1 MSRPDPQPD
10 RDNRAAVWRSAA
22 VFGSLWAA
30 VEIVAGSFLHNLRI
44 PFAGSLLSAFGV
56 ALLTAAHRRVPERG
70 LIWRSALICSLMKSI
85 SPSAVILGPMVGILM
100 EGVLLESAVRV
111 LGRRPV
117 AYLAGGAMAV
127 AWSLV
132 QRILN
137 TLLSYG
143 TDVVRLYVE
152 TYNYAA
158 RVIGVSSF
166 GPVDLIAALFVIE
179 LGIGML
185 AAFVGLRATRVGDR
199 REVASL
205 PTGADDSAG
214 LRPTA
219 EFRWSLPRL
228 LLFAT
233 ALVAG
238 MFLLGSVPLAVGA
251 VYVTVF
257 SGVVLRTYP
266 TAARRL
272 RRVGLWIELASVMIL
287 AGLVLGGVRGGW
299 DGMLNGLAAGATMV
313 LRAALVLL
321 GFTAVSVEL
330 RNPVILA
337 RLERRKLQGLSD
349 ALAESFGALPAFTAA
364 LASQWS
370 ATRRPSAFLGGLV
383 DLAAAMA
390 QPASETSGARVAI
403 LTGEVGSGKTTAAA
417 AVVDGLRARGARVGG
432 FLAVGRLA
440 GGRRT
445 GFDLRDVATGETWPL
460 CRESAEPSGATRWN
474 RFSFVDET
482 LARGRGILAE
492 AAATAHVIVVDEI
505 GGLELSGGG
514 WAPSLDAL
522 AREFRGT
529 LVLVVRR
536 SLVPQVR
543 SRWGSAGAA
552 VFDIGT
558 DRPEAIADRI
568 SRRESGTGNR
578 ESVRCPAG
586 PGSPPYRT

>member
-10 RDNRAAVWRSAA
+10 RDSRAAVWRSAA

-111 LGRRPV
+111 LGRRAV
-117 AYLAGGAMAV
+117 AYLAGGALAV

-185 AAFVGLRATRVGDR
+185 AAFVGLRATRLGDHR
-199 REVASL
+199 AVAPL
-205 PTGADDSAG
+205 PSGAEGSAG

-219 EFRWSLPRL
+219 EFHWSLPRL
-228 LLFAT
+228 ILFAA
-233 ALVAG
+233 ALVIG
-238 MFLLGSVPLAVGA
+238 MFLLGSVPLAAGA

-257 SGVVLRTYP
+257 SGLVLRIYP
-266 TAARRL
+266 TAVRRL
-272 RRVGLWIELASVMIL
+272 KRTGLWIELASVMIL
-287 AGLVLGGVRGGW
+287 AGLVLGGLRGGW
-299 DGMLNGLAAGATMV
+299 DGMLNGLSAGTTMV

-337 RLERRKLQGLSD
+337 RLERKKLQGLSD
-349 ALAESFGALPAFTAA
+349 ALSVSFGALPAFTAA
-364 LASQWS
+364 LASRWS
-370 ATRRPSAFLGGLV
+370 ATRRPAAFLRELV
-383 DLAAAMA
+383 DLAAGMA
-390 QPASETSGARVAI
+390 RPASEPIGPRVVILSGD
-403 LTGEVGSGKTTAAA
+403 TGSGKTTAAG
-417 AVVDGLRARGARVGG
+417 AVVDLLRARGIRVGG
-432 FLAVGRLA
+432 FLAVGLLA
-440 GGRRT
+440 DGRRT
-445 GFDLRDVATGETWPL
+445 GFDLRNAATGETWPL
-460 CRESAEPSGATRWN
+460 CRESAEPSGTTRWN
-474 RFSFVDET
+474 RFSFSDET
-482 LARGRGILAE
+482 LARGRDIFEE
-492 AAATAHVIVVDEI
+492 APDTADVIVVDEI

-529 LVLVVRR
+529 LLVVVRR
-536 SLVPQVR
+536 SLVPEVR
-543 SRWGSAGAA
+543 ERWGGGGAA
-552 VFDIGT
+552 VFDVET
-558 DRPEAIADRI
+558 DGPDRIADWITDPHR
-568 SRRESGTGNR
+568 S
-578 ESVRCPAG
+578 PG
-586 PGSPPYRT
+586 PGTWDRGPVP